1 MRNKVQFLT
10 VCTSLT
16 IAVIGV
22 SLLLCFIRVFI
33 CDTFMVSGPSMEP
46 TYHDGQRVYAFKI
59 GIGARI
65 YTRYDFSNPELH
77 SFRMPGIRRLR
88 KGDIAIFNHP
98 YGVNNKGISFKINY
112 VLIKRCAGVPGD
124 TVQVNLSEKCF
135 VPGRGDSIILD
146 SCTFRQYL
154 HQIEFETG
162 KKLTTDDN
170 RAYYLG
176 GISIKEYQFLSDW
189 FFFIGDNAALSRDSR
204 QFGLVPESYIIGR
217 VL

>member
-1 MRNKVQFLT
+1 MRVIRYTITLFIITLFLF
-10 VCTSLT
+10 VVLYGIC
-16 IAVIGV
+16 
-22 SLLLCFIRVFI
+22 RVYI
-33 CDTFMVSGPSMEP
+33 CDSFIVSGPSMEP
-46 TYHDGQRVYAFKI
+46 TYHDGQRVYASKI

-65 YTRYDFSNPELH
+65 YTRYDFSDPTLH

-98 YGVNNKGISFKINY
+98 YGVNNKDISFKINY

-146 SCTFRQYL
+146 SCTYRQYL

-162 KKLTTDDN
+162 KKLTMGDN
-170 RAYYLG
+170 HAYYLDE
-176 GISIKEYQFLSDW
+176 IPIKEYQFVSDW

-217 VL
+217 VR

>member
-10 VCTSLT
+10 VFISLSL
-16 IAVIGV
+16 VVLGV
-22 SLLLCFIRVFI
+22 CFIRVFI
-33 CDTFMVSGPSMEP
+33 CDTFIVSGPSMEP
-46 TYHDGQRVYAFKI
+46 TFHDGQWVCAFKI

-65 YTRYDFSNPELH
+65 YTQYDFSDPELH
-77 SFRMPGIRRLR
+77 SFRIPGLRRLR

-98 YGVNNKGISFKINY
+98 YGVNHEDISFKINY

-124 TVQVNLSEKCF
+124 TVQLNLSEKCF

-146 SCTFRQYL
+146 SCTFRQYS

-162 KKLTTDDN
+162 KKLTMDDN
-170 RAYYLG
+170 HAYYLDKMP
-176 GISIKEYQFLSDW
+176 IKRYQFTSNW
-189 FFFIGDNAALSRDSR
+189 YFFLGDNLTLSRDSR

-217 VL
+217 IMK